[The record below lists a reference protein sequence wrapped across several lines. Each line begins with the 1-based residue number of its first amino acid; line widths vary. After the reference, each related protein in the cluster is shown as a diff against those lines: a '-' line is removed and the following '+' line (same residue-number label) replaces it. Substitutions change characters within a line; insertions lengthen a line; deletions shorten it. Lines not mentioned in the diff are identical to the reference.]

1 MGFFAS
7 INFAYFS
14 IAIVLDSISSRWS
27 RPIPSFPSA
36 SYELN
41 QIAALKYFTQSCMLA
56 TAKRSIPPFPTI

>member
-1 MGFFAS
+1 MEHNNMGFFAS

-41 QIAALKYFTQSCMLA
+41 QIAALKYFTQS
-56 TAKRSIPPFPTI
+56 